1 MTVTVNKVFVSSLK
15 TISVVGGDVMHGLK
29 EIDDG
34 YIKFGE
40 AYFSYIKKN
49 KVKAWKKHK
58 LMQLNLIVPK
68 GDVLF
73 VFKDALD
80 NFREEKIGESNQMRL
95 TVPPSLWFGFKGI
108 NSKESVILN
117 ISNMMHD
124 DREVEK
130 KEINEINYDWKT
142 L

>member
-1 MTVTVNKVFVSSLK
+1 MKVTVNKVFVTSLK
-15 TISVVGGDVMHGLK
+15 VIPLVGGNVMHGLK

-68 GDVLF
+68 GNVLF
-73 VFKDALD
+73 VFKDSLET
-80 NFREEKIGESNQMRL
+80 FREEIIGESNPVRL
-95 TVPPSLWFGFKGI
+95 TVPPGLWFGFKGI
-108 NSKESVILN
+108 NSKDSVILN
-117 ISNMMHD
+117 ISNIMHD
-124 DREVEK
+124 DNEVER
-130 KEINEINYDWKT
+130 KEINEINYDWKIS
-142 L
+142 

>member
-1 MTVTVNKVFVSSLK
+1 MTITVNKILVTSLK
-15 TISVVGGDVMHGLK
+15 IIPVEGGDVMHGLK

-49 KVKAWKKHK
+49 KVKAWKRHK

-73 VFKDALD
+73 VFKDALE
-80 NFREEKIGESNQMRL
+80 NFRKEIIGESNPKRL
-95 TVPPSLWFGFKGI
+95 TVPQGLWFGFKGI

-117 ISNMMHD
+117 ISNIMHD

-142 L
+142 S

>member
-1 MTVTVNKVFVSSLK
+1 MKVTVDKVFVQSLK
-15 TISVVGGDVMHGLK
+15 IIPLTAGNVMHGLK
-29 EIDDG
+29 ETDDG

-40 AYFSYIKKN
+40 AYFSYIKNN
-49 KVKAWKKHK
+49 KVKAWKKHN

-73 VFKDALD
+73 VFKDIFE
-80 NFREEKIGESNQMRL
+80 NFREEIIGESNPRRL
-95 TVPPSLWFGFKGI
+95 SVPPGLWFGFKGI
-108 NSKESVILN
+108 NSKESIILN
-117 ISNMMHD
+117 ISNIIHD

-130 KEINEINYDWKT
+130 KEINEINYDWKI